1 MFSISTSLCVH
12 MYVFM
17 YVHVCAYLYTCLH
30 PKRASHTSHDTT
42 KYLCTCLSTH
52 LHLHSIPWI
61 NITLQHSMILEKLSG
76 KLTNQSD
83 LLYMCDQV
91 NCPLRGRHIHIM
103 DLLMNRALD
112 GYELS
117 E

>member
-1 MFSISTSLCVH
+1 
-12 MYVFM
+12 
-17 YVHVCAYLYTCLH
+17 
-30 PKRASHTSHDTT
+30 
-42 KYLCTCLSTH
+42 
-52 LHLHSIPWI
+52 
-61 NITLQHSMILEKLSG
+61 MILEKLSG